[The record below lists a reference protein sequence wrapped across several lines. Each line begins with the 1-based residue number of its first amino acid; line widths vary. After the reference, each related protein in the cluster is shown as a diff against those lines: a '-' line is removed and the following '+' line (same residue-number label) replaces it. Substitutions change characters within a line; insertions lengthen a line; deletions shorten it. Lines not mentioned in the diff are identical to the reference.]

1 VGAHATWRIG
11 QHEHHVDQA
20 APAWADTQKKTL
32 VAAEQL
38 RTDIAEARQR
48 WDSLKAK
55 LDVRQ
60 LVFLDETWTKTNM
73 TRPRGRAPAGQRLLG
88 RVPWGHWRTTTFV
101 AGLRHDR
108 VVAPIVLD
116 RAMNGVAFRAY
127 IEQSLAPTLSPGDIV
142 IADNLGSHKVAGVR
156 EAIEARGAEL
166 KFLPAYSPDH
176 NPIEQAF
183 AKLKAL
189 LRKAAP
195 RSRETLWRRIGDIVD
210 QFTPAECRN
219 FLANAGYGQSA

>member
-1 VGAHATWRIG
+1 M
-11 QHEHHVDQA
+11 DQA
-20 APAWADTQKKTL
+20 APAWADTQKKPL

-55 LDVRQ
+55 LDVKH

-73 TRPRGRAPAGQRLLG
+73 TRQRGRAPAGQRLLG
-88 RVPWGHWRTTTFV
+88 RVPWAHWRTTTFV

-127 IEQSLAPTLSPGDIV
+127 IEQSLAPTLGPGDIV
-142 IADNLGSHKVAGVR
+142 RLCPSRACSGQSRGAARRLEGRLGSFDKPSLSFEYHRATNM
-156 EAIEARGAEL
+156 
-166 KFLPAYSPDH
+166 
-176 NPIEQAF
+176 NPGKPVGQAN
-183 AKLKAL
+183 
-189 LRKAAP
+189 
-195 RSRETLWRRIGDIVD
+195 D
-210 QFTPAECRN
+210 QASDR
-219 FLANAGYGQSA
+219 